1 MRQTHLPPKV
11 THSHLREDGW
21 RVIRGNGQL
30 PLITGAT
37 DPAAGTARLWDPA
50 TGGHLRT
57 LTSHDAVVLGVAF
70 SPDGRLL
77 ATADGTARLWD

>member
-1 MRQTHLPPKV
+1 MGQNHLPPKV
-11 THSHLREDGW
+11 TQDSG

>member
-1 MRQTHLPPKV
+1 VVLGVAFSP
-11 THSHLREDGW
+11 DG
-21 RVIRGNGQL
+21 RL
-30 PLITGAT
+30 LAT
-37 DPAAGTARLWDPA
+37 AGGGDKTAQLWDPA

-57 LTSHDAVVLGVAF
+57 LTSHAGTVWAVAF

>member
-1 MRQTHLPPKV
+1 MRLPPGEQ
-11 THSHLREDGW
+11 R
-21 RVIRGNGQL
+21 
-30 PLITGAT
+30 LITGAT

-57 LTSHDAVVLGVAF
+57 LTSHAGTVWAVAF

-77 ATADGTARLWD
+77 ATAAGTARLWD